1 MIHCLH
7 GNVGSPDSWDLF
19 RGELGDDIH
28 AVDLWSMLEAG
39 PLSLIDAG
47 EAIAESANQ
56 GDVLLGYSMGG
67 RLALH
72 ALLADR
78 EKWKA
83 AIIVSAHPGLHADHK
98 ARLHND
104 DEWARLAEADWDEF
118 LRRWNAMEV
127 LQGNRLPTR
136 GFYQASIANQLNVA
150 QGFRDWSLGT
160 QYNLLPTFPGFGCPV
175 LWITGTLD
183 HKYCSVAEQA
193 VKKLRRGR
201 HIYVPN
207 AGHRVPWEQPEIFNE
222 VVRDFLFSVDQLH

>member
-7 GNVGSPDSWDLF
+7 GNVGSPESWDLF
-19 RGELGDDIH
+19 DGRLGAKIH
-28 AVDLWSMLEAG
+28 AVDLWSMLETG

-47 EAIAESANQ
+47 ESIARSASQ

-83 AIIVSAHPGLHADHK
+83 AIIVSAHPGLHTGHK
-98 ARLHND
+98 ERLRHD
-104 DEWARLAEADWDEF
+104 AEWARLVDSDWDDF

-136 GFYQASIANQLNVA
+136 GFHQATLANQMNVA

-160 QYNLLPTFPGFGCPV
+160 QSNLLPTFPGIDCPV
-175 LWITGTLD
+175 LWITGALD
-183 HKYCSVAEQA
+183 HKYCGVAEQA
-193 VKKLRRGR
+193 VRKLGRGR
-201 HIYVPN
+201 HIHVPN
-207 AGHRVPWEQPEIFNE
+207 SGHRAPWEHPETFSKI
-222 VVRDFLFSVDQLH
+222 VRDFLLSVDQLP